1 MLEKKFNKLL
11 IKISQLAGE
20 AKHYGFIKFL
30 VIKKN
35 ELYYKKK
42 FKHLHL
48 IYPKDF
54 TNIDILNGQSLNNDC
69 RLNQGTN
76 YYAIKKGF
84 DVTGLKYPDIALLDY
99 GCGYGKVLNFGMSL
113 NFKKTIGIDLDGSA
127 IKIALSNC
135 KKMKNNGYKTLFVVD
150 QIDACNFIIPDGIN
164 FIFMSNPFGK
174 KTMEIVLKNIIEY
187 FHASKL
193 SEMFI
198 VYSVP
203 VHQILFTNY
212 TEITKIYEYYDGNKI
227 NSELAVFR
235 LQKNFE
241 S

>member
-11 IKISQLAGE
+11 TKISQLAGE

-30 VIKKN
+30 VIKKT

-48 IYPKDF
+48 IYPKDC
-54 TNIDILNGQSLNNDC
+54 TNIDLLNNQSLHNDC
-69 RLNQGTN
+69 KLNQATN
-76 YYAIKKGF
+76 YFAIKKGF
-84 DVTGLKYPDIALLDY
+84 DVTGLKYPDIALLDF

-113 NFKKTIGIDLDGSA
+113 NLKKTIGIDLDGSA

-135 KKMKNNGYKTLFVVD
+135 EKMKNNGYKTLFVVK
-150 QIDACNFIIPDGIN
+150 QIDACKFIIPEGVN
-164 FIFMSNPFGK
+164 FIFMANPFGK
-174 KTMEIVLKNIIEY
+174 MTMEIVLKNIIEY
-187 FHASKL
+187 FHTSKL
-193 SEMFI
+193 TEMFI

-203 VHQILFTNY
+203 VHQILLTNY
-212 TEITKIYEYYDGNKI
+212 KEITKIYEYYDGNKI
-227 NSELAVFR
+227 KSELAVFKV
-235 LQKNFE
+235 QNFYE